1 MNIGELKLMKLRRRI
16 KYYLIRL
23 FRLKASPHQVAMGLA
38 IGFTPNWLPT
48 FGLGPM
54 LSIALAK
61 IARVNVISAFIG
73 GVIGAPFWPIL
84 FLLNYRVG
92 GLFIN
97 KPLRV
102 NELEDIEY
110 IEVVNDTVGSL
121 QSGSLQFI
129 AGASVNLVLSSLL
142 IYLLVF
148 LLFNKYRVSILNK
161 LKL

>member
-1 MNIGELKLMKLRRRI
+1 MKLRRRI

-23 FRLKASPHQVAMGLA
+23 FRLKASPHQVAMGLS
-38 IGFTPNWLPT
+38 IGFIPNWLPT

-54 LSIALAK
+54 FSIALAK
-61 IARVNVISAFIG
+61 IARVNLISAFIG
-73 GVIGAPFWPIL
+73 GVIGAPFWPIF

-97 KPLRV
+97 KPLKV

-129 AGASVNLVLSSLL
+129 AGASINIVISSFL